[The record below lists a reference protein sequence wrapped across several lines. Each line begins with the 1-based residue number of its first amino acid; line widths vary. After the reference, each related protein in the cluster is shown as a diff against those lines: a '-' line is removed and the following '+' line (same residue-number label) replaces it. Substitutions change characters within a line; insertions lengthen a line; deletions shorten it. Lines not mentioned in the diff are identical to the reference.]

1 LTAKAVAVSARR
13 ISARMS
19 LRTQLPAAGRRWIMR
34 RWRFQDHNDEEQ
46 QMQRR
51 TFISGAAGAAAAAA
65 ATLSTRTA
73 WAKPEYKWK
82 MVTTWPKN
90 FPGLGTGANN
100 LAKLIGEMSGGRIQV
115 KVYGAQELVPAF
127 EVFDAVSRGTA
138 EMGHGAA
145 YYWKGKSEAAQF
157 FSTVPFGLTAQEMNG
172 WMYYGGGLELW
183 TELYADFG
191 LVPAPAGNTGVQMG
205 GWFNKEINSVADLQG
220 LKMRIPGLGG
230 EVLKRAGG
238 TPVNLP
244 GGELFT
250 SLQSGAIDAT
260 EWVGPYNDL
269 AFGLYKAAKYYYY
282 PGWHEPGT
290 TLEAI
295 INKEVFDGLPGDL
308 QSIVTNA
315 CKVVNQ
321 DMLAEY
327 TARNPAALK
336 TLLNEHH
343 VDLRKFPDD
352 VLAKLHEL
360 SDQVVAEIAE
370 KDAFSQKTYA
380 SYQKFLN
387 QAKEWSGISELTYLQ
402 ARDQS

>member
-1 LTAKAVAVSARR
+1 MKRR
-13 ISARMS
+13 D
-19 LRTQLPAAGRRWIMR
+19 
-34 RWRFQDHNDEEQ
+34 FVKK
-46 QMQRR
+46 
-51 TFISGAAGAAAAAA
+51 AGAGSLLAGSMVVAPVI
-65 ATLSTRTA
+65 ATGA
-73 WAKPEYKWK
+73 EKYKWK

-100 LAKLIGEMSGGRIQV
+100 LAKLITEMSGGRIDV
-115 KVYGAQELVPAF
+115 KVYGAKELVPAF

-157 FSTVPFGLTAQEMNG
+157 FAAVPYGLTAQEMNG
-172 WMYYGGGLELW
+172 WLYHGGGMALW
-183 TELYADFG
+183 EQIYDRFN
-191 LVPAPAGNTGVQMG
+191 LVPAAAGNTGVQMG
-205 GWFNKEINSVADLQG
+205 GWFNKEIKSLGDLKG

-244 GGELFT
+244 GGELYT

-290 TLEAI
+290 TLEAM
-295 INKEVFDGLPGDL
+295 INKEAFNKLPKDL
-308 QSIVTNA
+308 QSIVLNA
-315 CKVVNQ
+315 CKVANQ

-327 TARNPAALK
+327 TARNNTALH
-336 TLLNEHH
+336 TLVNQHK
-343 VDLRKFPDD
+343 VDIRQFPDE
-352 VLAKLHEL
+352 VLAKLRQL
-360 SDQVVAEIAE
+360 SDEVVAEVAA
-370 KDAFSQKTYA
+370 KDK
-380 SYQKFLN
+380 
-387 QAKEWSGISELTYLQ
+387 LTKQVYESFRTF
-402 ARDQS
+402 RDQVMEWHKVSEQSFLRAREL

>member
-1 LTAKAVAVSARR
+1 MKRRDFMKKAGVGPLLAGSMIA
-13 ISARMS
+13 A
-19 LRTQLPAAGRRWIMR
+19 PAIA
-34 RWRFQDHNDEEQ
+34 
-46 QMQRR
+46 
-51 TFISGAAGAAAAAA
+51 TGAE
-65 ATLSTRTA
+65 
-73 WAKPEYKWK
+73 KYKWK

-100 LAKLIGEMSGGRIQV
+100 LAKLITEMSGGRIEV
-115 KVYGAQELVPAF
+115 KVYGAKELVPAF

-157 FSTVPFGLTAQEMNG
+157 FAAVPYGLTAQEMNG
-172 WMYYGGGLELW
+172 WLYHGGGMELW
-183 TELYADFG
+183 EQIYDRFNLI
-191 LVPAPAGNTGVQMG
+191 PAAAGNTGVQMG
-205 GWFNKEINSVADLQG
+205 GWFNKEINSLGDLKG

-244 GGELFT
+244 GGELYT

-290 TLEAI
+290 TLEAM
-295 INKEVFDGLPGDL
+295 INKDAFNKLTEDL
-308 QSIVTNA
+308 QSIVLNA
-315 CKVVNQ
+315 CKVANQ

-327 TARNPAALK
+327 TARNNAALH
-336 TLLNEHH
+336 TLVNEHK
-343 VDLRKFPDD
+343 VVLRQFPDD
-352 VLAKLHEL
+352 VLAKLRQL
-360 SDQVVAEIAE
+360 SDEVVAEVAA
-370 KDAFSQKTYA
+370 KDK
-380 SYQKFLN
+380 
-387 QAKEWSGISELTYLQ
+387 LTKQVYESFRTF
-402 ARDQS
+402 RDQVMEWHKVSEQSYMRAREL